1 VNGGMEPAD
10 QYHSEKDAA
19 LLERAAEV
27 LQRRFGRL
35 TSGDLIDGLTGAALS
50 LRARVG
56 DSPVIKP
63 AEEPASEQKP
73 EPAEGWG
80 VIRPGDRKAHYYRDG
95 FSLCRRV
102 GLYSGPLSPDEFES
116 EDDHKQ
122 CRLVRNREKAKAAAL
137 EVRDAG

>member
-1 VNGGMEPAD
+1 MEPAD

-50 LRARVG
+50 LRTRTG

-63 AEEPASEQKP
+63 LALVAEIRRLRNGEQ
-73 EPAEGWG
+73 
-80 VIRPGDRKAHYYRDG
+80 
-95 FSLCRRV
+95 S
-102 GLYSGPLSPDEFES
+102 
-116 EDDHKQ
+116 
-122 CRLVRNREKAKAAAL
+122 
-137 EVRDAG
+137 